1 MDNSRISIPQFYI
14 SHCKI
19 KQEKGCVKNV
29 GKMMKGK
36 LEDRD
41 MKGKDKERI
50 WKLKAKDNAKM

>member
-1 MDNSRISIPQFYI
+1 
-14 SHCKI
+14 
-19 KQEKGCVKNV
+19 
-29 GKMMKGK
+29 MKGK